1 MIKTP
6 LLGSNSFDANPN
18 TNALN
23 ATIEYV
29 LSTERVEELLF
40 QWKQEIFKQD
50 YESLNSVTAVIVTC
64 LFCIILYY
72 L

>member
-29 LSTERVEELLF
+29 LSTERFEELLF

>member
-6 LLGSNSFDANPN
+6 LLGSNSFDANPK

-23 ATIEYV
+23 ATMEYV
-29 LSTERVEELLF
+29 LSTERFEELLF

>member
-6 LLGSNSFDANPN
+6 LLGSNSLDANPN

-23 ATIEYV
+23 ATIESV
-29 LSTERVEELLF
+29 LSTERFEELLF

-64 LFCIILYY
+64 LFCIILHY